1 MNSSLLFTPT
11 LSALLKNRPAC
22 LAVSG
27 ATVLHLTL
35 MSLGLPSWQCPFRSA
50 LNMPCPGCG
59 LSRSVA
65 ALAQGHWHDAISM
78 HAFSPLLVVAILL
91 ILVAS
96 FLPDSMRLSIANRF
110 ENVEVDFGITNLIL
124 IAFVI
129 YWLVRLLFFSSEL
142 YRLVM

>member
-27 ATVLHLTL
+27 ATMLHLTL
-35 MSLGLPSWQCPFRSA
+35 MSLGLPSWQCPLRYG
-50 LNMPCPGCG
+50 LNIPCPGCG

-65 ALAQGHWHDAISM
+65 ALAHGHWHDAVNI
-78 HAFSPLLVVAILL
+78 HAFFPLMMAAILL

-96 FLPDSMRLSIANRF
+96 FLTDTARLSLANRL
-110 ENVEVDFGITNLIL
+110 ENVEVDFGITNFIL
-124 IAFVI
+124 VAFVI
-129 YWLVRLLFFSSEL
+129 YWLVRLLFFSSIL